1 MTALIPGLMF
11 SGGLWLALSFF
22 ASLRPVPLASRLTPG
37 NESIAWST
45 FIGSAIRSSIFGFF
59 HPKKH
64 LQKILRELPD
74 FLELFAVALASGESI
89 HSALNRVV
97 PRLSGELAKQLQ
109 QSLRVIQ
116 YGASLENE
124 LTDLALR
131 VPQHQLVEVCN
142 KLINAMNRG
151 TPLAGIVAEQAEAVR
166 LEVSNHLLKQAGK
179 NETKMLVPLVFLIL
193 PVTVLFAIYP
203 SLQLLNMSFL

>member
-1 MTALIPGLMF
+1 MTIFISGLMIF
-11 SGGLWLALSFF
+11 AGIWLAYSFF
-22 ASLRPVPLASRLTPG
+22 LSRRPVPLSTRLTPKLQ
-37 NESIAWST
+37 SIPWST
-45 FIGSAIRSSIFGFF
+45 FVGSAIKTSILGIFT
-59 HPKKH
+59 PKKY

-74 FLELFAVALASGESI
+74 FLELLSVALASGESI
-89 HSALNRVV
+89 YSALNRVV
-97 PRLSGELAKQLQ
+97 PRLSGELATQLHKT
-109 QSLRVIQ
+109 LRSIE
-116 YGASLENE
+116 YGASLESEFCE
-124 LTDLALR
+124 LAKR

>member
-1 MTALIPGLMF
+1 MTIFISGLMIF
-11 SGGLWLALSFF
+11 AGIWLAYSFF
-22 ASLRPVPLASRLTPG
+22 LSLRPVPLSTRLTPKLQ
-37 NESIAWST
+37 SIPWST
-45 FIGSAIRSSIFGFF
+45 FVGSAIKTSILGIFT
-59 HPKKH
+59 PKKY

-74 FLELFAVALASGESI
+74 FLELLSVALASGESI
-89 HSALNRVV
+89 YSALNRVV
-97 PRLSGELAKQLQ
+97 PRLSGELATQLQ
-109 QSLRVIQ
+109 KTLRSIE
-116 YGASLENE
+116 YGASLESEFSE
-124 LTDLALR
+124 LATR
-131 VPQHQLVEVCN
+131 IPQHQLVEVCN

-179 NETKMLVPLVFLIL
+179 NETRMLIPLVFLIL